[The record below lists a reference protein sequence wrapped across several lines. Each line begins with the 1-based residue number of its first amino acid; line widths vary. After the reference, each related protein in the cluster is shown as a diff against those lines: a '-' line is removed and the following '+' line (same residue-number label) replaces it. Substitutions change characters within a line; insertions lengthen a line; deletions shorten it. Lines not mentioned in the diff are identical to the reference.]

1 MRARIWQSSRDV
13 IGSIPRVRPRVL
25 MLTHCLP
32 YPPDHGDR
40 IRSFHMLRVLSNHFD
55 ISLACTN
62 DQRVSEGHLAV
73 LGELANPIAV
83 EVVSEHICHLRAGM
97 GLLGGKAGTC
107 SAFYRRSLAHTVQRW
122 HRHQPFDAVLTFC
135 TGMLGYARLLTSR
148 REGSL
153 ASRHI
158 LDLVDVDSLKWRQH
172 AKMASG
178 PRRWACWL
186 EARRLRKVESG
197 RFDRFDAISVVSEA
211 EAADYRR
218 YVGDHPNLFVAG
230 NGVDSDHFG
239 PMPDAG
245 GRTLCF
251 VGELNYP
258 PNTQAATWFVH
269 NVLPRLRQRLSD
281 VRFQIVG
288 RHSSPAVRELANQAG
303 VEVVGEVDDLRKALA
318 RSTAVVAP
326 LQMARGIQ
334 NKVLEAMAS
343 QRVVVCSPAAF
354 TGIDA
359 QLGRDVLLAREPQQ
373 WTDLLEHVLVDEA
386 FRRRLAEA
394 ARRHVMRRYGWAQA
408 LEPMA
413 RVLGAQAHPPIRR
426 AG

>member
-1 MRARIWQSSRDV
+1 MARIA
-13 IGSIPRVRPRVL
+13 GPGPCVR
-25 MLTHCLP
+25 H
-32 YPPDHGDR
+32 
-40 IRSFHMLRVLSNHFD
+40 
-55 ISLACTN
+55 
-62 DQRVSEGHLAV
+62 
-73 LGELANPIAV
+73 
-83 EVVSEHICHLRAGM
+83 
-97 GLLGGKAGTC
+97 
-107 SAFYRRSLAHTVQRW
+107 RR
-122 HRHQPFDAVLTFC
+122 P
-135 TGMLGYARLLTSR
+135 
-148 REGSL
+148 
-153 ASRHI
+153 
-158 LDLVDVDSLKWRQH
+158 
-172 AKMASG
+172 
-178 PRRWACWL
+178 
-186 EARRLRKVESG
+186 
-197 RFDRFDAISVVSEA
+197 
-211 EAADYRR
+211 
-218 YVGDHPNLFVAG
+218 
-230 NGVDSDHFG
+230 
-239 PMPDAG
+239 
-245 GRTLCF
+245 
-251 VGELNYP
+251 
-258 PNTQAATWFVH
+258 
-269 NVLPRLRQRLSD
+269 LRQRLSD

-413 RVLGAQAHPPIRR
+413 RVLVRQDPRWTHNLKPLVVRENMNLRQIREEEPEGPR
-426 AG
+426 DC